1 MNKLTPEQ
9 ALADVKAVRRD
20 RTDSHWLD
28 CAIVLADALTIQAR
42 DAQIHAELG
51 RRDYKAMHKLADA
64 LGIPSERVMIGAKAG
79 ETPIETFVFL
89 ALPIVANLRAELD
102 ALNAEPAA
110 TETPALARFLP
121 VRPADVPAPPDGWVY
136 VGMGLGNR
144 MQPSDIS
151 DDISLLGMCN
161 SEWISCQFG
170 TDTARHYAI
179 RWTAEPDIWH
189 RFGLL
194 APSEGGGWIPHRQG
208 EAMPC
213 ERLCKVLLKGEL
225 DDAQFRHHP
234 GEVRYG
240 TEWCWDADTDY
251 DDDNVIGWRPA
262 LAEVAT

>member
-1 MNKLTPEQ
+1 MNKITPEQ

-20 RTDSHWLD
+20 RGDSHWFA
-28 CAIVLADALTIQAR
+28 CACALADALEFVQDERAKLQSELRCVKTER
-42 DAQIHAELG
+42 DAYEMQCKSLFEQRL
-51 RRDYKAMHKLADA
+51 
-64 LGIPSERVMIGAKAG
+64 EMIEECK
-79 ETPIETFVFL
+79 
-89 ALPIVANLRAELD
+89 NLRAELD
-102 ALNAEPAA
+102 ALKAPPAA
-110 TETPALARFLP
+110 PEPPALSRFLP
-121 VRPADVPAPPDGWVY
+121 RLPDDVPAPPDGWVY
-136 VGMGLGNR
+136 AGMGLGNR
-144 MQPSDIS
+144 IQPSDIS
-151 DDISLLGMCN
+151 YDISLLGMCK
-161 SEWISCQFG
+161 WISGQFG